1 MSRVYVRERQWK
13 WISHVWIVHPN
24 VWRHRKSIR
33 RYLPP
38 TKYYY
43 QCVWQLYMSWI
54 YHYRCTYT
62 YYHNWPN
69 SKRNHPFPWQF
80 LLAFV
85 HTYLSEII
93 CNYGQNLQRISLRI
107 LMLSA
112 FLTTILNEKLKV
124 ILLQL
129 FLFGIPVG
137 KADGI
142 LQEFRSKSFRK
153 LDGLS

>member
-1 MSRVYVRERQWK
+1 MPIFWSLDLERMLIYQEIFLMEK
-13 WISHVWIVHPN
+13 CYS
-24 VWRHRKSIR
+24 S
-33 RYLPP
+33 L
-38 TKYYY
+38 KYATIWSAS
-43 QCVWQLYMSWI
+43 CWQNITCDLI
-54 YHYRCTYT
+54 YI

-80 LLAFV
+80 LLAFL
-85 HTYLSEII
+85 HTYLSEVT

-112 FLTTILNEKLKV
+112 FLTTILKKKLKV

-137 KADGI
+137 KADRI

>member
-1 MSRVYVRERQWK
+1 M
-13 WISHVWIVHPN
+13 IIDVHIHIIIIGQTLKEIIHSPDN
-24 VWRHRKSIR
+24 F
-33 RYLPP
+33 YLPSFIR
-38 TKYYY
+38 K
-43 QCVWQLYMSWI
+43 
-54 YHYRCTYT
+54 
-62 YYHNWPN
+62 
-69 SKRNHPFPWQF
+69 
-80 LLAFV
+80 
-85 HTYLSEII
+85 YLSEVI
-93 CNYGQNLQRISLRI
+93 CNYGQNLQRIYLRI

-129 FLFGIPVG
+129 FLFGISVG